1 MIGAIR
7 LLVGEFVRLFRTRRR
22 LLLEN
27 LALRQQLGVLKRR
40 HPRPRLASF
49 DKVFWILVR
58 RFWSGW
64 KQALPVVRVYVF
76 LALGCSKR
84 MRCWQ
89 LPART
94 CHGSGPRYS
103 RALLR
108 AWREKPHCI
117 CGSPELISASRTKT
131 LWTTRSQRT
140 PMNEKAFFA
149 SGPTRAKSQP
159 RTIAR

>member
-49 DKVFWILVR
+49 DKLFWILVR
-58 RFWSGW
+58 RFWSRW
-64 KQALPVVRVYVF
+64 KQALTVVRVYVF

-84 MRCWQ
+84 MRRWQ

-94 CHGSGPRYS
+94 CHGSGPH
-103 RALLR
+103 
-108 AWREKPHCI
+108 E
-117 CGSPELISASRTKT
+117 
-131 LWTTRSQRT
+131 
-140 PMNEKAFFA
+140 AFFGV
-149 SGPTRAKSQP
+149 SVSQSP
-159 RTIAR
+159 NLTIGHLPPVRG